1 MQVMDRQWD
10 RVLIAELDK
19 RRLQV
24 MDVLRVLFFIKKLQV
39 MDLQWDIVMMVDLDK
54 KRLQVL
60 DLFRVLINDRPS

>member
-24 MDVLRVLFFIKKLQV
+24 MDVLRVLFFYQEIAGHGPPMRHCNNGWLRQKEIAGFGPL
-39 MDLQWDIVMMVDLDK
+39 
-54 KRLQVL
+54 
-60 DLFRVLINDRPS
+60 